1 MKIEDRKI
9 TPTTKLANLLR
20 AKLPEKPDPELK
32 LELGQWYLDTKGQLV
47 KVVAQKRSCG
57 VLLPKYIG
65 IAQNFFWHKL
75 FMCGFEKQGD
85 IWIDKN
91 FKQSILCKAPKTRGR
106 ELISKAM
113 MSCADW
119 NRIIRLWY
127 KIDSSHLWAPCYY
140 KGCRSLTLPFKG
152 ISHDE

>member
-1 MKIEDRKI
+1 MRIEDIEI
-9 TPTTKLANLLR
+9 TSTTRLSTLLR
-20 AKLPEKPDPELK
+20 AKLPEKPDLELK

-47 KVVAQKRSCG
+47 KVVAQKRECG
-57 VLLPKYIG
+57 VLLPKYLC

-75 FMCGFEKQGD
+75 FMYEFEKQGD
-85 IWIDKN
+85 TWIDKN

-127 KIDSSHLWAPCYY
+127 KMNSSHLWASCWYR
-140 KGCRSLTLPFKG
+140 GLRSLTLPFKG

>member
-1 MKIEDRKI
+1 MKIEDREI

-57 VLLPKYIG
+57 VLLPIYLC
-65 IAQNFFWHKL
+65 IAQDFFWNNL
-75 FMCGFEKQGD
+75 FMCEFEKQED
-85 IWIDKN
+85 IWIDKYS
-91 FKQSILCKAPKTRGR
+91 KKVLLCKAPKTRGR

-119 NRIIRLWY
+119 NHIIGVLY
-127 KIDSSHLWAPCYY
+127 KMDSSHLWAPCYY
-140 KGCRSLTLPFKG
+140 KGFRSLTLPFKG